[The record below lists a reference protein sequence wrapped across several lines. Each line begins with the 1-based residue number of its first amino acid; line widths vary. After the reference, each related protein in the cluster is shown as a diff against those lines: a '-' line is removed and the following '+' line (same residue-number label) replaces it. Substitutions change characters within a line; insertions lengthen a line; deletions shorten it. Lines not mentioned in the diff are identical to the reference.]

1 MGIGIDQIIEQL
13 EDLIAAL
20 DYWKTCQPHRFSQKL
35 LESSEHLLADAR
47 QVKLDNE
54 KR

>member
-13 EDLIAAL
+13 EDLVAAL

-35 LESSEHLLADAR
+35 LENSENLLADAR
-47 QVKLDNE
+47 QLRQE
-54 KR
+54 QESR